1 MAGDWIKI
9 EHALPDKPEVM
20 EIASALAIDADAVVG
35 KLIRVW
41 TWFDIHTENG
51 NANVTMTALLD
62 RYTGVTGFV
71 TEMQKVGWI
80 TESNGLLTIN
90 KFERHN
96 GQTAKNRANTNRR
109 VAKLR
114 KCNDDGVTNVTAQTL
129 QKPLPEKRREE
140 KILVLSKDN
149 TDLPFSSPHFL
160 IFWSNWEQHRIE
172 IKKKLTPTTKRQ
184 QLAKLAEMGEARAI
198 AALKHSLAG
207 GWQGIFEPTG
217 TQAAF
222 TPPSNDE
229 LDLMTL
235 VDSVRQSWQMIPW
248 NDDECAMLKKYK
260 SQLES
265 VSSEDWQLLKAYF
278 ESSQDGYFR
287 PDNRSKFCE
296 SFSGIW
302 TACER
307 WKKATGY
314 RAPNSKDS
322 LYHGS

>member
-20 EIASALAIDADAVVG
+20 EIANSLRIDADAVVG

-80 TESNGLLTIN
+80 IENSGVLTIN

-114 KCNDDGVTNVTAQTL
+114 KCNDSSVTNVTTQAL

-140 KILVLSKDN
+140 KIIVLSKDN
-149 TDLPFSSPHFL
+149 TQSEKIYNLYP
-160 IFWSNWEQHRIE
+160 
-172 IKKKLTPTTKRQ
+172 KKVGKD
-184 QLAKLAEMGEARAI
+184 
-198 AALKHSLAG
+198 AALKA
-207 GWQGIFEPTG
+207 I
-217 TQAAF
+217 
-222 TPPSNDE
+222 
-229 LDLMTL
+229 
-235 VDSVRQSWQMIPW
+235 
-248 NDDECAMLKKYK
+248 
-260 SQLES
+260 
-265 VSSEDWQLLKAYF
+265 
-278 ESSQDGYFR
+278 
-287 PDNRSKFCE
+287 
-296 SFSGIW
+296 
-302 TACER
+302 
-307 WKKATGY
+307 KKALVAVDANTLEQIVTEYAESQKGQD
-314 RAPNSKDS
+314 AQFIPNPSTWFNQGRWQDDRSTWKRENKQMSFGTKSLSRDDRHPKELKEETDLSTLPVWDAMKDK
-322 LYHGS
+322 